1 MVERLHAGFDRHLLL
16 AADVDLARRIAADQH
31 DRETRH
37 HTMVARQPCD
47 LDRDLRA
54 RRCRDRFAVDD
65 CGSHFVTPVSRSKLV
80 ASAPPLPAI
89 FSRLMRAVSPAISDT
104 RVGGTASVRAI
115 NCTRAL
121 LASPSLAAARTLALS
136 TARPSANCAI
146 PSIASRPPFGV
157 SRTVNSRPSGVDV
170 QGGAGAK
177 LNRRSA
183 GCRARSRS
191 G

>member
-1 MVERLHAGFDRHLLL
+1 RHLLL
-16 AADVDLARRIAADQH
+16 AADVHLARRVAADQH

-47 LDRDLRA
+47 LDCDLRS
-54 RRCRDRFAVDD
+54 RLCRDRFAVDD
-65 CGSHFVTPVSRSKLV
+65 CGGHFVTPVNLSKLV
-80 ASAPPLPAI
+80 ASTPALPAI
-89 FSRLMRAVSPAISDT
+89 LSRLIRAVSPAISDT
-104 RVGGTASVRAI
+104 LVGGTASVRAI
-115 NCTRAL
+115 NCTRAR
-121 LASPSLAAARTLALS
+121 LASPSVAAARTLVLS
-136 TARPSANCAI
+136 TARPSANCTI
-146 PSIASRPPFGV
+146 PSSASRPPFGV

-170 QGGAGAK
+170 QGGARAT